1 MRNLD
6 LDLLRTFVAIADAS
20 SFAGAAQRVH
30 RTQSAVSQ
38 QMQRLETQV
47 GKTLLVKTGR
57 SKHLTEDGLRLLDY
71 ARRIIALNDE
81 AHIALSAAPGHI
93 GVVRL
98 GVNNDMAENI
108 LPVMLQRIAKSH
120 PNVLLEIRTGRS
132 PFLME
137 ELKKGE
143 LDLAITTRIDPD
155 RPHIVLRT
163 SPTVWLCAADF
174 AEDRKR
180 PLPLI
185 VSNEPSL
192 FRALAIE
199 ALDTA
204 QIPWRIAYLALNLG
218 AIKAAV
224 RAGLGITA
232 RNIEMLT
239 PDFRVLGE
247 AEGLPRLPH
256 VTFHLYMRDE
266 GVGDAAKRVFDTFR
280 GMAL

>member
-6 LDLLRTFVAIADAS
+6 LDLLRTFVAIADEQ

-38 QMQRLETQV
+38 QMQRLEAQV
-47 GKTLLVKTGR
+47 GKLLLAKSGR

-81 AHIALSAAPGHI
+81 ANVALSTTPGHAD
-93 GVVRL
+93 VVRL
-98 GVNNDMAENI
+98 GANHDMAENI
-108 LPVMLQRIAKSH
+108 LPVMLQRVAKSH

-143 LDLAITTRIDPD
+143 LDLAITTRLDPE
-155 RPHIVLRT
+155 RPRIMLRT

-174 AEDRKR
+174 PDDRKK

-185 VSNEPSL
+185 ISNEPSL
-192 FRALAIE
+192 FRAIAIE
-199 ALDTA
+199 ALDAA
-204 QIPWRIAYLALNLG
+204 QIPWRIAYLTLNLG
-218 AIKAAV
+218 AIRAAV
-224 RAGLGITA
+224 RAGLGVTA

-239 PDFRVLGE
+239 PDLRVIGE

-256 VTFHLYMRDE
+256 VKFHLYMRDE
-266 GVGDAAKRVFDTFR
+266 AVSDAAKRVFETFG
-280 GMAL
+280 GMAF

>member
-6 LDLLRTFVAIADAS
+6 LDLLRTFVAIADAE
-20 SFAGAAQRVH
+20 SFAAAAMRIH

-38 QMQRLETQV
+38 QMQRLEGQV
-47 GKTLLVKTGR
+47 GKSLMVKQGR
-57 SKHLTEDGLRLLDY
+57 TKRLTEDGIKLLDY

-81 AHIALSAAPGHI
+81 ANIALAAGPGQAD
-93 GVVRL
+93 VVRL
-98 GVNNDMAENI
+98 GANHDMADNI
-108 LPVMLQRIAKSH
+108 LPMMLSRIAKAH

-137 ELKKGE
+137 ELRKGE
-143 LDLAITTRIDPD
+143 LDLAITTRLDSE
-155 RPHIVLRT
+155 RPRIMLRT
-163 SPTVWLCAADF
+163 SPTVWLCAADYPY
-174 AEDRKR
+174 ERRK

-199 ALDTA
+199 GLERAHL
-204 QIPWRIAYLALNLG
+204 PWRIAYLSLNLG
-218 AIKAAV
+218 AIRAAV
-224 RAGLGITA
+224 RAGLGVTA

-239 PDFRVLGE
+239 PDLRVLGE
-247 AEGLPRLPH
+247 ADGLPRLPD

-266 GVGDAAKRVFDTFR
+266 GVADAVKRVFETFR
-280 GMAL
+280 GMAF